1 MGKKLVMVFWGSIC
15 SYVINVRIISYRK
28 ANNLFEKNAAP
39 ILHLSGVEI
48 TIVKVCSPTHAQI
61 NTHICLCNN
70 IIDFFSRLTD
80 RLWRSGKETD
90 GSNGADRHVDCCWRR
105 WHLAGSHHWI
115 TEEARSSRVLQSHH
129 FLIYSRTQRGQLHL
143 SISLMD
149 VFLWQ
154 DKMSNIPIGFIPLG
168 SSNSLS
174 PSLHLLSD
182 NKVK

>member
-1 MGKKLVMVFWGSIC
+1 MGKNLVMIFWGSIC
-15 SYVINVRIISYRK
+15 SYVLNVRVISYRK
-28 ANNLFEKNAAP
+28 ANNLFEKNVAP

-48 TIVKVCSPTHAQI
+48 TIVKVCTPTTTHAQI
-61 NTHICLCNN
+61 NIHICLCN
-70 IIDFFSRLTD
+70 ICWSPPLTD

-90 GSNGADRHVDCCWRR
+90 GTHGADRHVDCRWRR

-115 TEEARSSRVLQSHH
+115 TAEARSSRVPQSHL
-129 FLIYSRTQRGQLHL
+129 FLSYCRTQRGQLQP
-143 SISLMD
+143 SILLMN
-149 VFLWQ
+149 VLLWQ